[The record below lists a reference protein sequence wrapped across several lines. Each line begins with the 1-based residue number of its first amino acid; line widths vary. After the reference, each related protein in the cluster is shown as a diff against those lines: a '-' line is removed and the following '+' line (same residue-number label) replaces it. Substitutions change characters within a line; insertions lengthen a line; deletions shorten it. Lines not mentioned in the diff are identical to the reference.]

1 MRSGRRANR
10 LVRRG
15 DYAAAH
21 KILAGCAV
29 LARQKLGE
37 DNPFTIVFTSNLT
50 EVLRLR
56 GDLALARVMGEKA
69 VPAVRQACEGQRLR
83 ARSTRSDR
91 HSPPT
96 HRTKSAPERA
106 VGAQIIRQ
114 C

>member
-106 VGAQIIRQ
+106 VFARRGR
-114 C
+114 